1 MDLEYLSNKTYNMF
15 NNIYN
20 ELYTIKININ
30 KELGEIS
37 VWNNGMGIDIAM
49 HKEHNM
55 WVPEMIFGELL
66 TSTNYDD
73 N

>member
-1 MDLEYLSNKTYNMF
+1 MSDKTCD
-15 NNIYN
+15 
-20 ELYTIKININ
+20 TIKVNIN

-37 VWNNGMGIDIAM
+37 VWNNGMGIDVAM